1 MFSEYV
7 GLTQDVASFIEG
19 KRLSPLE
26 TKSAILKRILIATE
40 MVPEE
45 AHKSADREFDF
56 GQGVR
61 IAAGETLY
69 LYLSKPNSVNQK
81 PDAMAEVRED
91 GLYLDEVRV
100 EPSHNSVIAPAMQM
114 VQRKLGHLNSE
125 GKTVSLSAYRQ
136 WHVVRDG
143 KLVALDQLKS
153 PELRRKRR
161 SKASKVNVEALLAE
175 LGILTAE
182 GRPLLA
188 TLQDF

>member
-7 GLTQDVASFIEG
+7 GVTQDVASFIEG
-19 KRLSPLE
+19 KRMSPLE
-26 TKSAILKRILIATE
+26 TKSEILKRILIATE
-40 MVPEE
+40 KAPEE
-45 AHKSADREFDF
+45 AHKGEDREFDF

-69 LYLSKPNSVNQK
+69 LYLSKPNSVDQK

-100 EPSHNSVIAPAMQM
+100 EPSHNSVIAPAMHR
-114 VQRKLGHLNSE
+114 VQRQLGHLNHAGE
-125 GKTVSLSAYRQ
+125 LVSLSAYRQ

-161 SKASKVNVEALLAE
+161 SKASTVDVEALLAE
-175 LGILTAE
+175 LGITIGE
-182 GRPLLA
+182 I
-188 TLQDF
+188 